1 MAFIPASLAVSTVID
16 RLRWRMQDSANA
28 RLTIVTQFF
37 PPDFAAT
44 GQFIDDLSRRLAEG
58 GLQTL
63 VLTGQPS
70 YAYSRNRGDRIQFDY
85 NRCIRRTS
93 VSRFW
98 PTRLRGRV
106 VNSILFCLRT
116 QLRLLRQARRGD
128 LLIFTTEPAYL
139 PIVGWLVHLLT
150 GAPYVVLLYDLYPD
164 IAVSL
169 GVLDHAAPLVRFWRW
184 LQTRSLAS
192 ANELIVLSSTMRER
206 LRDHYPSVKTPVSL
220 IPSWADP
227 ERIRPLAKAH
237 NGFAKQHGL
246 ESVFTVLYSGNQ
258 GRCHDLVTLVDAAA
272 LLQEQHSRIQFVIV
286 GSGARHG
293 ELVERAQALNLTNL
307 RFLPYQD
314 HATVPEM
321 LATADL
327 AVVSLLAEAEGQVA
341 PSKLYGH
348 LAAATPIAVIC
359 GEHSYL
365 RQEVERAGCGAAFRS
380 GEATE
385 LAAYIERLSGDPALG
400 ERLGQAGRRHLERTA
415 SPSVTVKAYA
425 RTLARHLPLKLK
437 SYAPPRTIRPA
448 APASI

>member
-1 MAFIPASLAVSTVID
+1 MAFIPASLAVSNVID
-16 RLRWRMQDSANA
+16 RLRWRVQDSANM

-70 YAYSRNRGDRIQFDY
+70 YAYSRSSGDRIQFDY

-93 VSRFW
+93 VSRLW

-106 VNSILFCLRT
+106 VNSLLFCLRT
-116 QLRLLRQARRGD
+116 QLRLFRQARRGD

-139 PIVGWLVHLLT
+139 PIVGWFVHVLT

-192 ANELIVLSSTMRER
+192 AKELIVLSSTMRER
-206 LRDHYPSVKTPVSL
+206 LQEHYPTVKTPVSL

-227 ERIRPLAKAH
+227 ERIRPMAKAH
-237 NGFAKQHGL
+237 NSFAKQHGL

-272 LLQEQHSRIQFVIV
+272 VLQSQSSPVQVVIV

-293 ELVERAQALNLTNL
+293 ELVERVQALKLTNV

-314 HATVPEM
+314 HARVPEM

-359 GEHSYL
+359 SERSYL

-380 GEATE
+380 GEAGE
-385 LAAYIERLSGDPALG
+385 LAAFIETLSGDPALC
-400 ERLGQAGRRHLERTA
+400 RHLGQAGRLHLERTA

-425 RTLARHLPLKLK
+425 RALARHLPLKLK
-437 SYAPPRTIRPA
+437 SYAPARTIRPA
-448 APASI
+448 AQAST

>member
-1 MAFIPASLAVSTVID
+1 MVD
-16 RLRWRMQDSANA
+16 RLRWRLQDAANA

-44 GQFIDDLSRRLAEG
+44 GQFIDDLSRRLADG

-70 YAYSRNRGDRIQFDY
+70 YAFSRNRGDRIQFDH

-98 PTRLRGRV
+98 PSRLRGRV
-106 VNSILFCLRT
+106 VNSLLFCLRT

-169 GVLDHAAPLVRFWRW
+169 GVLDHGAPLVRLWRW

-192 ANELIVLSSTMRER
+192 AKELIVLSSTMRER
-206 LRDHYPSVKTPVSL
+206 LREHYPSVKTPVSL

-246 ESVFTVLYSGNQ
+246 ESVFTVLYAGNQ

-272 LLQEQHSRIQFVIV
+272 QLQETHARIQFVIV
-286 GSGARHG
+286 GSGARHQD
-293 ELVERAQALNLTNL
+293 LVERVQALKLTNV

-359 GEHSYL
+359 GERSYL

-380 GEATE
+380 GEAVA
-385 LAAYIERLSGDPALG
+385 LAAFIARLSTDPALCQ
-400 ERLGQAGRRHLERTA
+400 RLGQAGRVHLERTA
-415 SPSVTVKAYA
+415 SPAVTVKAYA
-425 RTLARHLPLKLK
+425 RTLARHLPLKRK
-437 SYAPPRTIRPA
+437 SYAPPSPIRPA
-448 APASI
+448 APVSI